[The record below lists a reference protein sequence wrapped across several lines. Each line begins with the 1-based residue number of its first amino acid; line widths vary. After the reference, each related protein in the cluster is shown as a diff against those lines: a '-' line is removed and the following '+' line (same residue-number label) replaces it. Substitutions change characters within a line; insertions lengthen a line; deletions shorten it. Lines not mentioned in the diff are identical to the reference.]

1 MSNCL
6 YYGLSPDGIV
16 CSKVEGLLP
25 DRSPDLFSLALDLL
39 DLPPNLIE
47 VEKSVV
53 SRQAYAICRAIKDGT
68 IDMSYFTQYGW
79 KDVKA
84 TAAIKDTDFWIFK
97 GRRKQEGPF
106 GDQYGLAWN
115 AQHGI
120 CKFKFIDLNKDSY

>member
-6 YYGLSPDGIV
+6 YYGVSPDGIV

-53 SRQAYAICRAIKDGT
+53 SRQGYAICRAIKDGT
-68 IDMSYFTQYGW
+68 IDLTYFTQYGW

-84 TAAIKDTDFWIFK
+84 NAVVKDNDFWVFK
-97 GRRKQEGPF
+97 GRRK
-106 GDQYGLAWN
+106 
-115 AQHGI
+115 
-120 CKFKFIDLNKDSY
+120 